1 MAELLPLY
9 TFDQWQTSL
18 YQLQDITLLLT
29 SYCTHWV
36 EKLSFLQRKDPTLN
50 GKAMAP
56 VYFQPMR
63 GLVILYWT
71 LSTNNN
77 LAKISCKMAPRT
89 TILLY
94 SLSRATFLFTAKR
107 SDLKWPSY
115 GHCELSTNERPGYFV
130 QSLVIL
136 YSPLVILYSPRLWK
150 L

>member
-1 MAELLPLY
+1 MFQWVIFLYKLQDTITYYHLMLLIEKSNFPFNSEKIWLRMAELLPLY
-9 TFDQWQTSL
+9 TFNQWQTSL
-18 YQLQDITLLLT
+18 YQLQDGTVLLT

-77 LAKISCKMAPRT
+77 LAKISCKMAPCT
-89 TILLY
+89 TILL
-94 SLSRATFLFTAKR
+94 
-107 SDLKWPSY
+107 
-115 GHCELSTNERPGYFV
+115 
-130 QSLVIL
+130 
-136 YSPLVILYSPRLWK
+136 
-150 L
+150 